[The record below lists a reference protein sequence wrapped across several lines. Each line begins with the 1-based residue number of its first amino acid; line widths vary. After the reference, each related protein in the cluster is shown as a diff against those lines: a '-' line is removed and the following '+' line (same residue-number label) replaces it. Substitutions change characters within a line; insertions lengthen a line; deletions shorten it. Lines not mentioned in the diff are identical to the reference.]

1 MFFKGGEKMAELLVV
16 RSKIKDATKCNV
28 AGDVAEALSKKVEE
42 IIKAAEKRC
51 ENNGRKTIK
60 SYDL

>member
-1 MFFKGGEKMAELLVV
+1 MAELLVV
-16 RSKIKDATKCNV
+16 RSKIKEATKCNV